1 MKSGGADK
9 NVVINQLSES
19 EFRWFAVY
27 TKYKCE
33 KYVADHLNK
42 KNVQTYL
49 PLIQKTRRYTRKV
62 KHLEVPMINC
72 YVFVY
77 IIQSQYIPTLETE
90 YVMKF
95 LRHGK
100 DLIAIPQHEI
110 DLLKRVAGFV
120 DEVEVLNTELFVE
133 GEEVEVISGHLTGIR
148 GILIAK
154 EGKKSFVIELKSIA
168 YQFRINIDPK
178 ILKPIREY
186 NLVD

>member
-1 MKSGGADK
+1 
-9 NVVINQLSES
+9 
-19 EFRWFAVY
+19 
-27 TKYKCE
+27 
-33 KYVADHLNK
+33 
-42 KNVQTYL
+42 
-49 PLIQKTRRYTRKV
+49 
-62 KHLEVPMINC
+62 
-72 YVFVY
+72 
-77 IIQSQYIPTLETE
+77 
-90 YVMKF
+90 

-100 DLIAIPQHEI
+100 DLIAIPQQEI